1 MLSFALLPVM
11 LLSAETVWIQKTDGS
26 RVEGKTDTKS
36 ISFGGKPV
44 ALAQILS
51 LHTGAPATDA
61 EKARITAAIAEV
73 QGTDRAKRDQAVED
87 LTVYGVAAITPLLE
101 AYKDTDQH
109 EPRPLYRLFERV
121 IPSNADGFNREQSL
135 LRRKGGAMER
145 GVVSGDATIVVEGQ
159 SVSLK
164 DIRLLA
170 VRQKVVDRTAVPVHS
185 LKHSTQIEYL
195 DSGILLSPTS
205 MLDVTATGFA
215 RLSFKEDGWASDPN
229 GLTKP
234 GSPAYKSHLWDGQP
248 FGALVA
254 RIGSSGEVFFLGK
267 QHHKA
272 APKAGR
278 LQLAINDNRHWQNN
292 LGTYTVTIR
301 ATDAYDAGAPQ

>member
-1 MLSFALLPVM
+1 MPAL

-26 RVEGKTDTKS
+26 RVEGTTNAKS
-36 ISFGGKPV
+36 ISFGGRDVP
-44 ALAQILS
+44 LAQVLS
-51 LHTGAPATDA
+51 LHTGNPATEL
-61 EKARITAAIAEV
+61 EKSRIAAAIADV

-87 LTVYGVAAITPLLE
+87 LTVLGIAAITPLLE

-121 IPSNADGFNREQSL
+121 IPSNADQFNREQSL
-135 LRRKGGAMER
+135 LRRKGGALER
-145 GVVSGDATIVVEGQ
+145 GVVSGDSTIVVDGK
-159 SVSLK
+159 SIALR
-164 DIRLLA
+164 DIRMLA
-170 VRQKVVDRTAVPVHS
+170 VRQKVVERNAVPVHS

-195 DSGILLSPTS
+195 DTGVIASATS
-205 MLDVTATGFA
+205 MLDATATGFA

-254 RIGSSGEVFFLGK
+254 RVGSAGEVYFVGK
-267 QHHKA
+267 QHRKTV
-272 APKAGR
+272 PKAGR

-292 LGTYTVTIR
+292 LGTYTVTLKV
-301 ATDAYDAGAPQ
+301 TDAYDVGAAQ